1 MKAHYGFGI
10 TLLAGVALGAGAV
23 SALHAQASPP
33 AYYIALVDPIDQDA
47 YMKEYAAKATPLVT
61 QHGGKFISRGRQ
73 IVELIGPAP
82 KRVAVAEF
90 NSMDALKAW
99 WNSTEMKAL
108 APAREKYARVHSFAV
123 AGESK

>member
-1 MKAHYGFGI
+1 MKSHYAFGI

-47 YMKEYAAKATPLVT
+47 YMKEYASKATPLVT
-61 QHGGKFISRGRQ
+61 QHGGKFISRGTQ

-90 NSMDALKAW
+90 NSMDVLKAW
-99 WNSTEMKAL
+99 WNSIEMKAL
-108 APAREKYARVHSFAV
+108 APLREKYARVRSFAV

>member
-23 SALHAQASPP
+23 SVLHAQATPP
-33 AYYIALVDPIDQDA
+33 AYYIALVDPIDQNA
-47 YMKEYAAKATPLVT
+47 YMKEYASKAGALLT
-61 QHGGKFISRGRQ
+61 QHGGKFVSRGRQ

-90 NSMDALKAW
+90 NSMDALKAY